1 MTLLVSSKS
10 ATTKLLIKQSRHY
23 LHQCLAQSSIG
34 KSSSTAAA
42 TSAAATAAKVNGISA
57 FTKRFFATQ
66 KLTETERETS
76 LYKLC
81 NDNSTN
87 NPLFASWEVTKDE
100 DKDAI
105 KRTFEFTDFNQAWG
119 FMSKVALVAEKVS
132 YLTMPVVS
140 V

>member
-34 KSSSTAAA
+34 KSSTTTTAAA
-42 TSAAATAAKVNGISA
+42 TTSAKVNGISA